1 MAVKSRTTQKKKSST
16 GKAARSSTTPRTKT
30 AAAAKKAT
38 TRPAAASTR
47 TAKKT
52 TTRTAAKSATTR
64 AKQATTRTA
73 AKSTSTR
80 AAKKSTT
87 RTAGK
92 VSTRST
98 SKKSTTRTAAKA
110 STRTAKTPATRTAR
124 TSRTIAAKKAPARG
138 RTAAVRGAVVT
149 GSAGMPNGRKP
160 AAAGARLRIP
170 RGQQKWVYLFEEG
183 SSGMRDLLGGK
194 GAGVAEMT
202 RAGLPVPP
210 GFTITT
216 ECCNAFYES
225 GRKFPKGMWDQAL
238 QALKHLERKTGK
250 SFGDPRNPLLVSVR
264 SGAKFSMPG
273 MMDTVLN
280 LGLNAETLQGLAKLT
295 KNERFA
301 LDAYRRFIQLF
312 GKIVLGID
320 GAVFEHALEA
330 CKQRFGAK
338 TDADLQPEAL
348 RLLIDEFKGVVRDK
362 AGVDFPEDPYAQLQ
376 QAIGAVFSSWNN
388 KRATDYRNYNKISHD
403 LGTAVNVQTMVFGNM
418 GNDSATG
425 VAFTR
430 DPSTGEKE
438 LYGEYLPNAQGED
451 VVAGIRTP
459 HPIAAM
465 KREMPRV
472 YGEFEKIAQRLE
484 KHYRDVQDMEFTI
497 ERGTLYMLQTRSGK
511 RTAAA
516 AVKVAVDMVHE
527 RLINRQEAVQ
537 RVEPGHID
545 QLLHRRIDPA
555 AKVDVMA
562 TGLAASPGAAYGK
575 AVFDADT
582 AEEWAKNGEK
592 VILVRIE
599 TNPDDVHGMIAA
611 EGVLTSRGGRT
622 SHAAVVARGMGKPCV
637 AGAESVRVDLTRK
650 QFTAGGRT
658 IKQGEFFT
666 IDGSTGNVV
675 YGQVPMIDPEI
686 SGDLEELLRWADQIR
701 RLGVWANG
709 DYPHD
714 AERAREFGAEGIGLC
729 RTEHMFM
736 EQDRLPIV
744 QRMILSETTE
754 ERRRELDK
762 LLPVQ
767 RGDFYGI
774 LKAMRGLPVV
784 IRLIDPPLHE
794 FLPSLEDL
802 LVEVTRAQ
810 ALGKPES
817 EYAEQARLL
826 QAVRDLHEQNPML
839 GLRGCRLGLLFPE
852 IIEMQTRAIIEA
864 AIQLKKERVDVRPEI
879 MVPLIGTA
887 EELKRTREVID
898 RVAREVI
905 KETGVKLAYKVGTMI
920 EIPRAALTA
929 GQIAEDAEFFSFG
942 TNDLTQTTFGYSR
955 DDAEGKFL
963 LKYVEEKILPVNP
976 FESLDPD
983 GVGRLME
990 IAVSEG
996 RAARPKLK
1004 VGICGEHGGDPS
1016 SIAICERLGLD
1027 YVSCSPYRVPVARLA
1042 AAQAR
1047 LAATERDR

>member
-1 MAVKSRTTQKKKSST
+1 MAVKSRTTQQKKK
-16 GKAARSSTTPRTKT
+16 TTT
-30 AAAAKKAT
+30 AAAKKAKAST
-38 TRPAAASTR
+38 TRSSARTSST
-47 TAKKT
+47 A
-52 TTRTAAKSATTR
+52 TRGTAKSA
-64 AKQATTRTA
+64 
-73 AKSTSTR
+73 
-80 AAKKSTT
+80 
-87 RTAGK
+87 
-92 VSTRST
+92 
-98 SKKSTTRTAAKA
+98 SKKSTAK
-110 STRTAKTPATRTAR
+110 STAR
-124 TSRTIAAKKAPARG
+124 TNTTTRGALKSSRGTAKPKKSAVRRASPA
-138 RTAAVRGAVVT
+138 RGAVVT
-149 GSAGMPNGRKP
+149 GRAGLPNGRP
-160 AAAGARLRIP
+160 AAAAAVRLRIP
-170 RGQQKWVYLFEEG
+170 RGQQRWVYLFEEG
-183 SSGMRDLLGGK
+183 SASMRDLLGGK

-202 RAGLPVPP
+202 QAGLPVPP

-216 ECCNAFYES
+216 ECCNAFYKN
-225 GRKFPKGMWDQAL
+225 GRRFPPGMWDQAM
-238 QALKHLERKTGK
+238 QALKHIERKTGK
-250 SFGDPRNPLLVSVR
+250 NFGDPRNPLLVSVR

-280 LGLNAETLQGLAKLT
+280 LGLNAQTLQGIAKLT
-295 KNERFA
+295 GNERFA

-320 GAVFEHALEA
+320 GAVFEHALDA

-338 TDADLQPEAL
+338 TDADLQPDAL
-348 RLLIDEFKGVVRDK
+348 RLLIDEFKNIVRDK
-362 AGVDFPEDPYAQLQ
+362 ADVEFPEDPYDQLE

-388 KRATDYRNYNKISHD
+388 KRATDYRNFNKISHD

-418 GNDSATG
+418 GDDSATG

-430 DPSTGEKE
+430 DPSTGDRE

-465 KREMPRV
+465 KREMPQV
-472 YGEFEKIAQRLE
+472 YGQFEKIAQRLE

-516 AVKVAVDMVHE
+516 AVKIAVDMVHE
-527 RLINRQEAVQ
+527 RLITRQEAVQ

-555 AKVDVMA
+555 AKVDIMA

-582 AEEWAKNGEK
+582 AEEWAKAGEK

-637 AGAESVRVDLTRK
+637 AGAESVRVDLQKR

-675 YGQVPMIDPEI
+675 FGQVPMIDPEI
-686 SGDLEELLRWADQIR
+686 SGDLEELLRWADSIR

-736 EQDRLPIV
+736 EQERLPVV
-744 QRMILSETTE
+744 QRMILSESTE
-754 ERRRELDK
+754 ARRKELDK
-762 LLPVQ
+762 LLPMQ
-767 RGDFYGI
+767 RGDFRGI
-774 LKAMRGLPVV
+774 LKAMAGLPVV

-802 LVEVTRAQ
+802 LVEVTRAR
-810 ALGKPES
+810 AEGKPEA
-817 EYAEQARLL
+817 EYAEQTRLL

-864 AIQLKKERVDVRPEI
+864 ATQLKKEGVDVRPEI

-887 EELKRTREVID
+887 EELRRTRAVID
-898 RVAREVI
+898 RIAQEVI
-905 KETGVKLAYKVGTMI
+905 KSSGVKLAYKVGTMI

-929 GQIAEDAEFFSFG
+929 GEIAECAEFFSFG

-963 LKYVEEKILPVNP
+963 LKYVEEKILPTNP
-976 FESLDPD
+976 FESLDAA

-990 IAVSEG
+990 IAVTEG

-1047 LAATERDR
+1047 LAVTERDR